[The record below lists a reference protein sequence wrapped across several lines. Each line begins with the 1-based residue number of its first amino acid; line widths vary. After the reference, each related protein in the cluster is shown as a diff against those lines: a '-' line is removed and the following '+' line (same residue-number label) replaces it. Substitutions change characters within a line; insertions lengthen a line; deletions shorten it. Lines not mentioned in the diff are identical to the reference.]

1 MPRTKEMEKEK
12 RPLEVF
18 KERLGPADPEV
29 LERVKYGKRVAA
41 AIRKSLKDGPK
52 TVPEMVEL
60 TELPDADLFWYV
72 NALKKYGE
80 VAVESKDGSYNRY
93 RLNRRG
99 SS

>member
-1 MPRTKEMEKEK
+1 MEKEEK
-12 RPLEVF
+12 KEKKPLDVF
-18 KERLGPADPEV
+18 KERLGPAHPEV
-29 LERVKYGKRVAA
+29 LERVKYGKRVAS
-41 AIRKSLKDGPK
+41 AIRESLKDGPK

-60 TELPDADLFWYV
+60 TKLPDVDVFWYV

-93 RLNRRG
+93 RVNQRG

>member
-1 MPRTKEMEKEK
+1 MEKEK

>member
-1 MPRTKEMEKEK
+1 MEEEREKKKEK
-12 RPLEVF
+12 KPVEVF

-29 LERVKYGKRVAA
+29 LERVKYGNRLAA

-80 VAVESKDGSYNRY
+80 VAIEGKDGSYNRY
-93 RLNRRG
+93 RLNQRG